1 MNEGIA
7 FRVMRFTQWF
17 YPRIIGG
24 SIVIFRWT
32 VLMFVSFFCF
42 FYLVQ
47 YFVSVNNFCSWACD
61 LALCLCLN
69 ISVAVLIWLPFCT
82 VNAQELEN

>member
-1 MNEGIA
+1 
-7 FRVMRFTQWF
+7 
-17 YPRIIGG
+17 
-24 SIVIFRWT
+24 
-32 VLMFVSFFCF
+32 MFVSFL

-47 YFVSVNNFCSWACD
+47 YFVSINTFYSWAYV

-69 ISVAVLIWLPFCT
+69 ISVAVLIRLPFCT